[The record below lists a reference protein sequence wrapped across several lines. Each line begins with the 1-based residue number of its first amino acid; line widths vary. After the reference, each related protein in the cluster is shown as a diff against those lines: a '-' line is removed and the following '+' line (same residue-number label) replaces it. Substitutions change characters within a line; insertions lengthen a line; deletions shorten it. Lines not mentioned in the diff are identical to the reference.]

1 MVPGLGV
8 DNEGYVAVGKRESG
22 NCWGCNG
29 CNEWNRPSREE
40 CFVPSCNGKKPNKP
54 RLLRN
59 TKGWKEKHNG
69 QPHVHPPQTK
79 GKSQGGGGAQ
89 GGGGGAQG
97 GESAELKKLKAENK
111 KLKAEACQPCGG
123 GDDSMAVD
131 PAPATPAQALKAA
144 QARLRRFDVFLKGE
158 GGEPAPEDAAKRA
171 GMAKAV
177 DEAKAAVDNAKTA
190 AQDPDDVLRASM
202 DRAAAT
208 KRRMDL
214 HGEKM
219 VKCRQE
225 QERLVDQMETLNKEY
240 FDMEVELR
248 AAEEEREALQ
258 LQARP
263 ATNQTTQAVLQS
275 FYNDTVKQAASS
287 EQAKVIEALF
297 QQMSTAFATIQ
308 ATAAAAAE
316 TEREAKATADAAAA
330 TAAATAAAADAAAA
344 AAQAARESAA
354 AATTPGAAA
363 QSSTTPQQQQQQQAA
378 VSAPKGG
385 GKGGKVL
392 LGADGKVKVKTNF
405 TVADCILPSY
415 REKAA
420 TRKKGVIAGEV
431 VQENDGDI

>member
-1 MVPGLGV
+1 MAPGVGV
-8 DNEGYVAVGKRESG
+8 DKDGFRAVGRRESG
-22 NCWGCNG
+22 NCWGCNV
-29 CNEWNRPSREE
+29 CLEWNRPSRCE
-40 CFVPSCNGKKPNKP
+40 CFVATCTGKKPARP
-54 RLLRN
+54 RLLSS
-59 TKGWKEKHNG
+59 TKAFKEKNNG
-69 QPHVHPPQTK
+69 KPHVHPPQTK

-97 GESAELKKLKAENK
+97 GESAEIKRLQAENK
-111 KLKAEACQPCGG
+111 KLKAEASQPGG
-123 GDDSMAVD
+123 GEDDSMAVD

-275 FYNDTVKQAASS
+275 FYNDTVKKAASS
-287 EQAKVIEALF
+287 EQAKEIEALF
-297 QQMSTAFATIQ
+297 QQMSSAFATIQ

-330 TAAATAAAADAAAA
+330 TAAATTAAADAALDH
-344 AAQAARESAA
+344 AA
-354 AATTPGAAA
+354 AATAAA
-363 QSSTTPQQQQQQQAA
+363 SSSVGSKRWWQ
-378 VSAPKGG
+378 
-385 GKGGKVL
+385 
-392 LGADGKVKVKTNF
+392 
-405 TVADCILPSY
+405 
-415 REKAA
+415 R
-420 TRKKGVIAGEV
+420 RKSPARS
-431 VQENDGDI
+431 